1 MRGGVVMNEQKTA
14 LDYQGDVLTPEG
26 WDEMLKV
33 LDFLP
38 GDMAVREAFMKG
50 FAVQAAIC

>member
-1 MRGGVVMNEQKTA
+1 MNEQKTA
-14 LDYQGDVLTPEG
+14 LDYQGDVLTLEG

-38 GDMAVREAFMKG
+38 EDMAVREAFMKG